1 MLKENTID
9 SISAKLSFKKKAK
22 YTLQKNKN
30 LLWHSLLRNLKDVLH
45 EEESDSGRKVWEAKR
60 NDKEIGKHVDKYR

>member
-45 EEESDSGRKVWEAKR
+45 EEESDSGRKV
-60 NDKEIGKHVDKYR
+60 

>member
-9 SISAKLSFKKKAK
+9 SILAKLSFKKKAK

-45 EEESDSGRKVWEAKR
+45 EEESDSGRKV
-60 NDKEIGKHVDKYR
+60 